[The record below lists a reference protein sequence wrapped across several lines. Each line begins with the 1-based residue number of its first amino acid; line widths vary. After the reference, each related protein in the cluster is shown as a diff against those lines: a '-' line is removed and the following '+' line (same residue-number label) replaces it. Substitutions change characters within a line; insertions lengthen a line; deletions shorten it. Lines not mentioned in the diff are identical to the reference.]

1 MYCEAC
7 GQVLAGG
14 DRYCLACG
22 AAVRAPVLSVPIPA
36 SAAPLADAELAHAR
50 ATRLVSP
57 GVTLGEDGVLRW
69 VYELNMWK
77 NPTLLITIWKVLL
90 LAALFPALLV
100 AVLRLTD
107 GDGWPAAASTFAQ
120 VGGLVLAVVTGL
132 MLLAYPL
139 VAWLNGG
146 KYCVI
151 FEMDDAGIRHI
162 QMRRQFRRNQVL
174 AFLTVMAGA
183 ASGSAQTA
191 GAGLLAGSRR
201 SLYTDFAGVRSVRA
215 IESRQVIHL
224 TSKLVHNQVYAE
236 PADFAFVLAYIQAR
250 IKPAAGGTARQQQR
264 RRQPPRSEQAAGRS

>member
-1 MYCEAC
+1 MYCETC

-14 DRYCLACG
+14 DRFCPACG
-22 AAVRAPVLSVPIPA
+22 AAVRAPVLTEPTRTSDAPA
-36 SAAPLADAELAHAR
+36 ADPELAHAR

-57 GVTLGEDGVLRW
+57 GVTLGHDGVLRW

-107 GDGWPAAASTFAQ
+107 GDGWGAAAATFAQ
-120 VGGLVLAVVTGL
+120 VMGLVAAVVTAL
-132 MLLAYPL
+132 VLLAYPL

-146 KYCVI
+146 NYCVI
-151 FEMDDAGIRHI
+151 FEMDESGIRHI
-162 QMRRQFRRNQVL
+162 HMQRQFRRNQVL
-174 AFLTVMAGA
+174 ALLTLIAGA

-201 SLYTDFAGVRSVRA
+201 SLYTAFADVRA
-215 IESRQVIHL
+215 LRAIAARDVIHL
-224 TSKLVHNQVYAE
+224 AAKLVHNQVYAE
-236 PADFAFVLAYIQAR
+236 PADFAFVLDYIQAR
-250 IKPAAGGTARQQQR
+250 IRPAAGGAQGEHSR
-264 RRQPPRSEQAAGRS
+264 RKAGRA